1 MLNVTTRIDKLE
13 TIEEVKTLMGAVA
26 TIREYFGLSRQAFA
40 LLCDIPPH
48 SYRVLEKHG
57 KGDLVSLYKLLTTL
71 RKRFSIDL
79 NILLS
84 TKKYSIAML
93 TAEHDALKEQ
103 ILQEIEALSSFTN
116 SEKVQKNNLLRN
128 DAGLKD

>member
-13 TIEEVKTLMGAVA
+13 TIEEMKTLMGAVA

-84 TKKYSIAML
+84 TKKYSIEML
-93 TAEHDALKEQ
+93 TAEHDALKKQ
-103 ILQEIEALSSFTN
+103 ILQEIEALSSFTD

-128 DAGLKD
+128 DAGLRD

>member
-13 TIEEVKTLMGAVA
+13 TIEEIKVLMEAVA
-26 TIREYFGLSRQAFA
+26 TIREYFGLSRQEFA

-71 RKRFSIDL
+71 HKRFSIDL
-79 NILLS
+79 NILLA
-84 TKKYSIAML
+84 TKKYS
-93 TAEHDALKEQ
+93 TDVCDGFNS
-103 ILQEIEALSSFTN
+103 LSIIDVVTMDYVCIVS
-116 SEKVQKNNLLRN
+116 SSQ
-128 DAGLKD
+128 

>member
-13 TIEEVKTLMGAVA
+13 TIEEMKTLMGAVA

-84 TKKYSIAML
+84 TKKYSIEML

-103 ILQEIEALSSFTN
+103 ILQEIEVLSSFTD

>member
-13 TIEEVKTLMGAVA
+13 TIEEIKTLMGAVA
-26 TIREYFGLSRQAFA
+26 SIREYFGLSRQAFA

-84 TKKYSIAML
+84 TKKYSIEML
-93 TAEHDALKEQ
+93 TAEHDALKKQ
-103 ILQEIEALSSFTN
+103 ILQEIEVLSSFTD

>member
-84 TKKYSIAML
+84 TKKYSIEML

-103 ILQEIEALSSFTN
+103 ILQEIEVLSSFTD